1 MGTTPHDLAA
11 MDEQKA
17 VVFLREFVVRLEGRD
32 VSGVTIRTYIK
43 AIKSWWTFN
52 DLEVTR
58 RVRVKDSAGRYDNER
73 VPTRE
78 ELQRI
83 LDVCSMRERLSV
95 SLMAFCGFRPQ
106 GPRRLTEGTT
116 GLSLETCRSS
126 RPPVGAWSSPGCRRC

>member
-17 VVFLREFVVRLEGRD
+17 IAFLREFVIKLEGRD

-58 RVRVKDSAGRYDNER
+58 RVRVKDSAGSTT
-73 VPTRE
+73 TRG
-78 ELQRI
+78 
-83 LDVCSMRERLSV
+83 S
-95 SLMAFCGFRPQ
+95 
-106 GPRRLTEGTT
+106 RRRR
-116 GLSLETCRSS
+116 SCRGYSTS
-126 RPPVGAWSSPGCRRC
+126 AR